1 MRAGSRHRRQAPVRS
16 MTGATGDL
24 WKRWNKH
31 FYLAR
36 NTKECAEMHVHA
48 LHKKE
53 SDATHTS
60 LSSKGSY
67 EKLCSCL
74 STLFILQIRC
84 DETVLP
90 LLKKYEEF
98 QK

>member
-1 MRAGSRHRRQAPVRS
+1 
-16 MTGATGDL
+16 
-24 WKRWNKH
+24 
-31 FYLAR
+31 
-36 NTKECAEMHVHA
+36 MHVHA

-60 LSSKGSY
+60 LSSKGGVMK
-67 EKLCSCL
+67 KLCSCL
-74 STLFILQIRC
+74 STLFILQVRC

>member
-1 MRAGSRHRRQAPVRS
+1 MTLDEAVEKLQEIEGKSRQNSWYGYLRGRMRAGSRHRRQAPVRS

-60 LSSKGSY
+60 LSSKG
-67 EKLCSCL
+67 EL
-74 STLFILQIRC
+74 
-84 DETVLP
+84 
-90 LLKKYEEF
+90 
-98 QK
+98 